1 MRGFVSKR
9 RKSVNNHFFKENDS
23 ASAMEAQYNAQ
34 RIAFAPIVFQV
45 ARSMRDLGVLKA
57 LYEHKEGLNIE
68 ALAKETHLSEY
79 GITTL
84 LETSLSADIVKQ
96 KGELYFI
103 TKTGY
108 FLLNDPMTIANMN
121 YNHHVNYQ
129 GLFSLDEA
137 IKSGKPTGLKVFGE
151 WETIYPALSIL
162 PEKAKASW
170 FTFDHFYSDSA
181 FPEAVEHLLSLNPT
195 NILDVGGNTGK
206 FAMLLA
212 KSDKALHVTIMD
224 LPEQLALARENIEK
238 AGLSEQISLLPANVL
253 APTHSFPKG
262 FDILWMSQF
271 LDCFSEKEIVSILS
285 KAKEAMSEATTLC
298 IMEPF
303 WDRQRFETSAFCII
317 NTSPYFT
324 AMANGCS
331 KMYHSKDFIKLIE
344 RAGLKVEAISDH
356 LGVCQSIVKI
366 KKA

>member
-1 MRGFVSKR
+1 M
-9 RKSVNNHFFKENDS
+9 NHFFEDNDS
-23 ASAMEAQYNAQ
+23 ASALEAQYNAQ

-57 LYEHKEGLNIE
+57 LHAHKEGLSIE
-68 ALAKETHLSEY
+68 ALTQATNLSQY

-121 YNHHVNYQ
+121 YNHYVNYQ

-137 IKSGKPTGLKVFGE
+137 IQAGKPTGLKVFGE

-162 PEKAKASW
+162 PEKAKQSW
-170 FTFDHFYSDSA
+170 FTFDHFYSDGA
-181 FPEAVEHLLSLNPT
+181 FPEAVEHLLSLKPT
-195 NILDVGGNTGK
+195 KILDVGGNTGK
-206 FAMLLA
+206 FSMLIA
-212 KSDKALHVTIMD
+212 KRDQSLHVSIMD

-238 AGLSEQISLLPANVL
+238 EGLSDQIALLPANVL

-262 FDILWMSQF
+262 FDIIWMSQF
-271 LDCFSEKEIVSILS
+271 LDCFSEEDIVTILS
-285 KAKEAMSEATTLC
+285 KAKEVMSDTSRLC

-344 RAGLKVEAISDH
+344 MAGLKVDEIIDH
-356 LGVCQSIVKI
+356 LGVCQSIMKI
-366 KKA
+366 KRG

>member
-1 MRGFVSKR
+1 MNS
-9 RKSVNNHFFKENDS
+9 FFSDNDS
-23 ASAMEAQYNAQ
+23 VSAIDAQYNAQ
-34 RIAFAPIVFQV
+34 RIAFAPIIFQV

-57 LYEHKEGLNIE
+57 LYEHKEGLSIE
-68 ALAKETHLSEY
+68 LLAKETNLSSY
-79 GITTL
+79 GIATL
-84 LETSLSADIVKQ
+84 LETSLSADIVREEH
-96 KGELYFI
+96 GLYFI

-108 FLLNDPMTIANMN
+108 FLLHDPMTIANMN

-137 IKSGKPTGLKVFGE
+137 ITSGKPIGLKTFGE

-162 PEKAKASW
+162 PENAKQSW

-181 FPEAVEHLLSLNPT
+181 FPEAVEKLLSFNPRKM
-195 NILDVGGNTGK
+195 LDVGGNTGK
-206 FAMLLA
+206 FSILMA
-212 KSDKALHVTIMD
+212 KSHKDLHVSIMD

-238 AGLSEQISLLPANVL
+238 EGLGEQISLLPANVL

-262 FDILWMSQF
+262 FDIIWMSQF
-271 LDCFSEKEIVSILS
+271 LDCFSEEDIVSILS
-285 KAKEAMSEATTLC
+285 RAKEAMDEKTLLC

-324 AMANGCS
+324 TMANGCS
-331 KMYHSKDFIKLIE
+331 KMYHSKDFIKLVE
-344 RAGLKVEAISDH
+344 MAGLKIDEINDH
-356 LGVCQSIVKI
+356 LGICQSILKI

>member
-1 MRGFVSKR
+1 M
-9 RKSVNNHFFKENDS
+9 NHFFEENDS
-23 ASAMEAQYNAQ
+23 TSAIEAQYNAQ
-34 RIAFAPIVFQV
+34 RIAFAPIIFQV
-45 ARSMRDLGVLKA
+45 ARSMRELGVLKA
-57 LYEHKEGLNIE
+57 LYEHKEGLGIE
-68 ALAKETHLSEY
+68 ALVKETSLSKY

-84 LETSLSADIVKQ
+84 IETSLSADIVKQ
-96 KGELYFI
+96 EGELYFI

-108 FLLNDPMTIANMN
+108 FLLHDPMTIANMN

-151 WETIYPALSIL
+151 WETIYPALSVL
-162 PEKAKASW
+162 PQNAKQSW

-181 FPEAVEHLLSLNPT
+181 FPEAITKLLSFNPT
-195 NILDVGGNTGK
+195 KILDVGGNTGK
-206 FAMLLA
+206 FSMLIA
-212 KSDKALHVTIMD
+212 KSDKTLHVSIMD
-224 LPEQLALARENIEK
+224 LPEQLVLARENIEK
-238 AGLSEQISLLPANVL
+238 AGLREQIALLPANVL

-262 FDILWMSQF
+262 FDIIWMSQF
-271 LDCFSEKEIVSILS
+271 LDCFSEEEIVSILS
-285 KAKEAMSEATTLC
+285 KAKEAMSEETMLC

-303 WDRQRFETSAFCII
+303 WDRQCFETSAFCII

-331 KMYHSKDFIKLIE
+331 KMYHSNDFIKLIE
-344 RAGLKVEAISDH
+344 MAGLKVDEIIDH
-356 LGVCQSIVKI
+356 LGVCQSIMKI